1 MFYPIFKRISL
12 FALMLFFC
20 ANCTNDDDVS
30 IAQSPGFYAVSGKN
44 PGIYDAQNRFTLL
57 RGVNYSVL
65 GDYYQTLPD
74 YPSETVYNPLHIE
87 QMASLGFNVI
97 RLVLNWSMLEP
108 ERGQYNQAYI
118 QQIKEI
124 VDKAAAH
131 DIYIILD
138 MHQDAWGKYIASPA
152 DVVCPPLLIPSQ
164 GWDGAPEWAT
174 FTDGRTTCKLGL
186 RELSPAVARSW
197 QNFYQNREGIRDA
210 FVDCWKFLVSEFA
223 ADPNIVG
230 YDILNEPAFGEQIGY
245 YGHDLF
251 LGGLYTDVINGIR
264 EAEANVAGG
273 FNHIIFF
280 EPTGEWS
287 AFSWT
292 LMPNKSFTE
301 DENIVFAPHIYG
313 GSITV
318 LGNTFDGFRNAE
330 IMADYYE
337 TTWFSGEWGWFGD
350 ASTDREKVKKY
361 AEYEDEYLV
370 GGAYWQ
376 WIQACG
382 DPHNI
387 SADLQSLGNPNFS
400 QHLYYLECPGDV
412 FGGLFEP
419 FTSILSRAYPRAA
432 PGVIH
437 QLESDPDEQI
447 MTMKGEGNGVVDIWV
462 PNRGK
467 TPTVTGDISEVNIT
481 SRNGGFRVEGR
492 INGEYE
498 IAIDY

>member
-1 MFYPIFKRISL
+1 MFYQMISKCSL
-12 FALMLFFC
+12 LIAALLLLT
-20 ANCTNDDDVS
+20 NCNDDLNES
-30 IAQSPGFYAVSGKN
+30 PRQSPGFYAVSGKA
-44 PGIYDAQNRFTLL
+44 PGIYDAQNRFALL

-65 GDYYQTLPD
+65 GDYYQALPD
-74 YPSETVYNPLHIE
+74 VPSETEYDPIHIE

-97 RLVLNWSMLEP
+97 RLVLSWSELEP
-108 ERGQYNQAYI
+108 ERGQYNQSYI
-118 QQIKEI
+118 QQIREI
-124 VDKAAAH
+124 VNKAAEH

-152 DVVCPPLLIPSQ
+152 DVVCPPLLIPAQ

-174 FTDGRTTCKLGL
+174 FTDNKTTCKLSL
-186 RELSPAVARSW
+186 RELSPAVARAW

-210 FVDCWKFLVSEFA
+210 FVDCWKFLVTEFA

-264 EAEANVAGG
+264 AAEKTVSGG
-273 FNHIIFF
+273 FEHIIFF

-292 LMPNKSFTE
+292 LMPNKSFT
-301 DENIVFAPHIYG
+301 DDKNIVFAPHIYG

-330 IMADYYE
+330 IMANYYE

-350 ASTDREKVKKY
+350 ATIDRPKVKKY
-361 AEYEDEYLV
+361 AAYEDEYLV

-387 SADLQSLGNPNFS
+387 SADLQSFGSTS
-400 QHLYYLECPGDV
+400 QHLYNMTCPGDV
-412 FGGLFEP
+412 FVGLFEP
-419 FTSILSRAYPRAA
+419 FTSILSRAYPRAT

-437 QLESDPDEQI
+437 QLVSEPDEQM
-447 MTMKGEGNGVVDIWV
+447 MTMKGEGKGVVDIWV

-467 TPTVTGDISEVNIT
+467 TPTVSGDISDVVIIT
-481 SRNGGFRVEGR
+481 KNSGFRVEGN
-492 INGEYE
+492 INGSYE
-498 IAIDY
+498 IEITY